1 MSCKNTIKI
10 VRNAYKFVDINKN
23 SIMIKDEMFEVL
35 NMFDR
40 CRNIVIRIA
49 HCIVNRIEEHH
60 KNARLL
66 DLMGLLANVLTL
78 TTYCT
83 ISPILAEYQGKKIV
97 YWTAVVAI
105 VIMLGIAVWE
115 FICLIEYDIWKRM
128 FDFWRILRK
137 RVMAYFSRS
146 MRSSQLVL
154 ILMMV
159 CITAAGVWVLL
170 LQVHK
175 TEYYA
180 SIAEVYGIPVGVGEP
195 LSAEERRTCSNYWKI
210 EDYLFQGR
218 MIVTYGDSYSQSN
231 IIKKY
236 SSLYNGTLFQP
247 ADRMI
252 YKYRRN
258 KGRFLALEN
267 EHAYMV
273 ANDNKFREPV
283 EISYFNGNGK
293 LLLKLK
299 KKDDK
304 DEFSILHYSSD
315 SMPQLLNSTLL
326 RIPSNEEA
334 WTKENRAEQYLSE
347 DEKNFGKNGEE
358 QISRNAIENSI
369 LLQQIEVSYNAE
381 GLPETRRIN
390 PHIYNLY
397 GVNGE
402 KYIYDRNKQLIAM
415 YYLDINGN
423 PVCNRLGIMMV
434 SFEYGEDN
442 RLACI
447 RYFSDENRTEKVEG
461 FNRVFCEKYTY
472 DAEGNLCQRI
482 HLGRNENKWYDQNG
496 VCEYQYIYDH
506 GRLTREIFL
515 DVSGNEIRKK
525 KLQSAFLEYH
535 EETEEDGRRMI
546 TVSFDS
552 VVSSTKQSAS
562 DTVVGTRNKRENKE
576 DIMSVMTPAVVS
588 HANEVK
594 KDNKAENG
602 DLKQNA
608 DISGTEERDDTFK
621 SVEQQEETLD
631 IAKIDLEEENGFSR
645 SYTSICYL
653 FDPDKRIAETSYYNG
668 TDKVLNEEGFFKEK
682 IEYDSKLR
690 VERKLYFDENEKPC
704 AVNGGYSQVNI
715 IYAKDDGD
723 VKARIEYR
731 DKDENLTLNT
741 REEYGYSYVTYKPC
755 EEEEPQD
762 QSIILLEYY
771 DQENKLMRLPQ
782 KGYAKIRQTYNRSG
796 FLIREAY
803 FVEDKDRKECPAYRK
818 DYMVAEIAY
827 EYSDD
832 GNRICIEYR
841 DDSGNPINRRDAG
854 YAKIYQEFESG
865 YLVGV
870 YYKGY
875 KDQIMVDV
883 PDQTTGIASAK
894 YVYANGRKKEDHYF
908 DTKGVPALR
917 SDLGYAVK
925 KYDYNSRGLISGA
938 SFYDTDGNLTLCKD
952 TGCAAIQ
959 YEYDELDRQILCH
972 FYGTDRKS
980 IISLQYYCAG
990 MQYQYDDKGN
1000 KTDIQYLDKNDNL
1013 MLRID
1018 LGYAW
1023 IQRGYDEDGNIIRE
1037 NYLDQDKN
1045 PIESKEGG
1053 YAFYKGE
1060 YENRNLVRTEYRDK
1074 DEKLVLRKDKGYAV
1088 ARFEYLDSDHPD
1100 KCTTEYYYD
1109 DGENPVISMEY
1120 HCAGFKYEYDK
1131 MGNRKTIWYLD
1142 YDDVKDNDMKDAEYG
1157 TNYKN
1162 MIRHDFGYAKACRK
1176 YDDFGNLT
1184 EESYFDPEGNPVLY
1198 KEGGYASFE
1207 DQFNEN
1213 GYCERSI
1220 YRNEKGDLV
1229 LRKDTGY
1236 AAAEYKYDDFGRWI
1250 WVAYYGTDYNPE
1262 YEIDHEDNRKA
1273 LIISTMYGCAGFRY
1287 QYDEVGNRTDISYV
1301 DTDGNIMVRR
1311 DRGYAREHREYDGL
1325 GNLIEVSYYDVNNN
1339 PVTYNSGGFAVCKY
1353 TYQNG
1358 KFVENSCY
1366 DANGNLVLH
1375 KDEGCAVRRIQY
1387 NSLGQRISDSYY
1399 GIDGKPVINMKYH
1412 CSIIE
1417 YEYDCLGNE
1426 TDIRYKDTRGKM
1438 MIRSDLGYAHRR
1450 SEYDDRGNVVKE
1462 AYYDTEERLTL
1473 NRNSGI
1479 AYFVDWY
1486 DDKGNWSRCENYGKN
1501 RELKIRKDR
1510 GYAVTEIFY
1519 DKYGKREREYF
1530 YGEDGKTL
1538 IISPEYRCAGFEYEY
1553 DTCGNQESITY
1564 IGLDRKPM
1572 NGIGLNYS
1580 QIILKT
1586 EYDSVQNLETESGY
1600 FLDSSGKPAKK
1611 EGRGDIAYE
1620 DVYQFGNWVK
1630 SSFYEQ
1636 CEGEAKKLTI
1646 REDEGYAVIE
1656 REFDKYGNLIQVSY
1670 RDVENEL
1677 MIVQE
1682 NGEMTCAGYVYKCD
1696 EKGNRTEVWY
1706 LDSAGTLMTR
1716 EDLGYAQ
1723 VCLEYDEQGNKIEE
1737 RYYSME
1743 HKPALDKNGGY
1754 ASYDLIYE
1762 NGHCVETRYYDEK
1775 KNLVLRSD
1783 ECYAVQ
1789 KEKFDELGRR
1799 ILSSYFD
1806 TEGKPV
1812 INTRYCC
1819 SVFEYRYDELGNNTD
1834 IIYRDTEGSIM
1845 VREDLGFA
1853 WIERKYDEWGRMIV
1867 EKYYDVEKNPTTD
1880 KTGHAE
1886 IRYEYDE
1893 WGIDTVSYFDLN
1905 GMEIG

>member
-1 MSCKNTIKI
+1 
-10 VRNAYKFVDINKN
+10 
-23 SIMIKDEMFEVL
+23 
-35 NMFDR
+35 MFDR
-40 CRNIVIRIA
+40 FRNVVIRIA
-49 HCIVNRIEEHH
+49 HYIADKIMEHH
-60 KNARLL
+60 KDARWTE
-66 DLMGLLANVLTL
+66 LMGLLASVLTL

-105 VIMLGIAVWE
+105 IIILGIAVWE
-115 FICLIEYDIWKRM
+115 FICLIGLGIWKRI
-128 FDFWRILRK
+128 FDVCCILRK
-137 RVMAYFSRS
+137 KIMVYINRS
-146 MRSSQLVL
+146 KRSSQLVL
-154 ILMMV
+154 ILMVICIMV
-159 CITAAGVWVLL
+159 AGVWVLL
-170 LQVHK
+170 LQVHR

-180 SIAEVYGIPVGVGEP
+180 SIVEVYGIPVGVGEP
-195 LSAEERRTCSNYWKI
+195 LSSEERRKCSDYWKI
-210 EDYLFQGR
+210 EDYLFQRR
-218 MIVTYGDSYSQSN
+218 MIVTHGDSYSQTD
-231 IIKKY
+231 IIREY
-236 SSLYNGTLFQP
+236 SSLYNMNLFQP

-267 EHAYMV
+267 ENAYMA

-326 RIPSNEEA
+326 RIPSNEEER
-334 WTKENRAEQYLSE
+334 TKENGAEQFLSE
-347 DEKNFGKNGEE
+347 GEEIFGKNGEE

-369 LLQQIEVSYNAE
+369 MVQQIEVSYNAE

-402 KYIYDRNKQLIAM
+402 KYIYNRNKQLIAM

-447 RYFSDENRTEKVEG
+447 RHFSDENGTEKVEG
-461 FNRVFCEKYTY
+461 FNKVFCEKYTY
-472 DAEGNLCQRI
+472 DTYGNLCQRK

-525 KLQSAFLEYH
+525 ELQSASLEYH
-535 EETEEDGRRMI
+535 EEIEEDGRRMI

-552 VVSSTKQSAS
+552 VVSPTKQNSS
-562 DTVVGTRNKRENKE
+562 NTVVETGNKGENKE
-576 DIMSVMTPAVVS
+576 DIVSVMTSAVMS
-588 HANEVK
+588 RTDEAE
-594 KDNKAENG
+594 KDNKAEND

-608 DISGTEERDDTFK
+608 GILGTEERDNTFK
-621 SVEQQEETLD
+621 SEEQQEDTLN

-668 TDKVLNEEGFFKEK
+668 TDKVLNEEGFFKER
-682 IEYDSKLR
+682 IEYDSRLR
-690 VERKLYFDENEKPC
+690 VKRKLYFDEKENPC

-715 IYAKDDGD
+715 VYAKDDGD
-723 VKARIEYR
+723 VKERIEYR

-741 REEYGYSYVTYKPC
+741 KNEYGYSYVIYKPC
-755 EEEEPQD
+755 EEEKTQD
-762 QSIILLEYY
+762 QNSILLEYY
-771 DQENKLMRLPQ
+771 DQDNKLMRLPQ
-782 KGYAKIRQTYNRSG
+782 KGYAKIRLTYNRSG

-803 FVEDKDRKECPAYRK
+803 YIEDKDQKECPAYRK

-832 GNRICIEYR
+832 GNRTCIEYR
-841 DDSGNPINRRDAG
+841 DDSGNPTNRRDTG
-854 YAKIYQEFESG
+854 YARIYQEFESG
-865 YLVGV
+865 HLVRV

-875 KDQIMVDV
+875 KDQILVDV
-883 PDQTTGIASAK
+883 PDKTTGIASAR
-894 YVYANGRKKEDHYF
+894 YVYANGRKKEEHYF
-908 DTKGVPALR
+908 DTKGAPALR
-917 SDLGYAVK
+917 SDRGYAVQ
-925 KYDYNSRGLISGA
+925 KYEYNNRGLISEV
-938 SFYDTDGNLTLCKD
+938 SFYDTDGNPILRKD
-952 TGCAAIQ
+952 AGYASIQ
-959 YEYDELDRQILCH
+959 YEYDELNRQILCH

-1037 NYLDQDKN
+1037 NYLDQDEK

-1053 YAFYKGE
+1053 YAFYKGQ
-1060 YENRNLVRTEYRDK
+1060 YENGNLVRTEYRDK
-1074 DEKLVLRKDKGYAV
+1074 EKKLVLRKDRGYAV

-1109 DGENPVISMEY
+1109 DDENPVISTKY

-1142 YDDVKDNDMKDAEYG
+1142 YDNDDGKDNDMKDADDV

-1162 MIRHDFGYAKACRK
+1162 MIRHDLGYAKVCRK

-1184 EESYFDPEGNPVLY
+1184 GESYFDPEGNPVLY

-1236 AAAEYKYDDFGRWI
+1236 AAVEYKYDDLGRRI
-1250 WVAYYGTDYNPE
+1250 EVAYYGTDYHPE
-1262 YEIDHEDNRKA
+1262 YEIDHEDNRSA
-1273 LIISTMYGCAGFRY
+1273 LVISTEYGCAGFRY

-1301 DTDGNIMVRR
+1301 DTDGNIMMRR
-1311 DRGYAREHREYDGL
+1311 DLGYARIHREYDGF
-1325 GNLIEVSYYDVNNN
+1325 GNMTEESFYDVSNN
-1339 PVTYNSGGFAVCKY
+1339 PVTCNSGGYAVCKY
-1353 TYQNG
+1353 AYQNEKCIEYQYFDTHG
-1358 KFVENSCY
+1358 SP
-1366 DANGNLVLH
+1366 VLH
-1375 KDEGCAVRRIQY
+1375 KDEGSAVRKIQY
-1387 NSLGQRISDSYY
+1387 NQLGQRIADSYY
-1399 GIDGKPVINMKYH
+1399 GIDGSPVINTKYY

-1426 TDIRYKDTRGKM
+1426 TDVRFKDTHGKP
-1438 MIRSDLGYAHRR
+1438 MIRSDLGYAHHR
-1450 SEYDDRGNVVKE
+1450 SEFDNRGNMIKKS
-1462 AYYDTEERLTL
+1462 YYDTEERLTL
-1473 NRNSGI
+1473 NKNSGI
-1479 AYFVDWY
+1479 AYFVDRY
-1486 DDKGNWSRCENYGKN
+1486 DDKGNWSGCENYGKN
-1501 RELKIRKDR
+1501 RELKVRKDR
-1510 GYAVTEIFY
+1510 GYAVNEIFY
-1519 DKYGKREREYF
+1519 DKYGQREKEYF

-1538 IISPEYRCAGFEYEY
+1538 IISPKYLCAGFEYEY
-1553 DTCGNQESITY
+1553 DAYGNQISYTY
-1564 IGLDRKPM
+1564 IGSDYKPM
-1572 NGIGLNYS
+1572 NGIDLNYS
-1580 QIILKT
+1580 QEIQKT
-1586 EYDSVQNLETESGY
+1586 EYDSVQNLEIKSGC
-1600 FLDSSGKPAKK
+1600 FLDSDGRPAKK
-1611 EGRGDIAYE
+1611 EGQGNIAYE
-1620 DVYQFGNWVK
+1620 DVYQFGNWIK

-1636 CEGEAKKLTI
+1636 WGDEEKKLTI

-1656 REFDKYGNLIQVSY
+1656 REFDQYGNLIKVSY
-1670 RDVENEL
+1670 RDAENEP
-1677 MIVQE
+1677 MILQE
-1682 NGEMTCAGYVYKCD
+1682 NGEMSCAGYVYKCD
-1696 EKGNRTEVWY
+1696 EKGNRTDVWY
-1706 LDSAGTLMTR
+1706 LNSDGTLMTR

-1723 VCLEYDEQGNKIEE
+1723 VCLAYDEQGNKIEE
-1737 RYYSME
+1737 RYYDME
-1743 HKPALDKNGGY
+1743 HRPALDKNGGY

-1762 NGHCVETRYYDEK
+1762 NGCCAETRYYDEK
-1775 KNLVLRSD
+1775 KNLVLRDD
-1783 ECYAVQ
+1783 ECYAIQ
-1789 KEKFDELGRR
+1789 KEKYDELGRC
-1799 ILSSYFD
+1799 ILSSYYD
-1806 TEGKPV
+1806 TEDKPV
-1812 INTRYCC
+1812 INTKYCC
-1819 SVFEYRYDELGNNTD
+1819 SVFEYRYDELGNKTD
-1834 IIYRDTEGSIM
+1834 IIYRDTEGNIM

-1853 WIERKYDEWGRMIV
+1853 WIERKYDEWGQMIV
-1867 EKYYDVEKNPTTD
+1867 EKYYDAEKNPTTD
-1880 KTGHAE
+1880 KKGYAE
-1886 IRYEYDE
+1886 IRYEYNK
-1893 WGIDTVSYFDLN
+1893 WGIDTVRYFDLN
-1905 GMEIG
+1905 GMEID